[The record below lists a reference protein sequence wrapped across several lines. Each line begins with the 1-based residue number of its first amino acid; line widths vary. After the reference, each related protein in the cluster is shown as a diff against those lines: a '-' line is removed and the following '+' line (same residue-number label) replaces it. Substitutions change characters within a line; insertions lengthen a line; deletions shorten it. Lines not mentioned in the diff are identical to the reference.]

1 MAQIYTL
8 SDGSAYSFPDG
19 RLLLLGSPV
28 ALVTDRTA
36 ADVARWRALHDKGW
50 AAMTPAERTEWSNG
64 MKGAYN
70 YSDMNRVESAV
81 EYLVTLFADRGT
93 NLTLTMKTDWTN
105 TSYPTRTDMA
115 RYFGNVEA
123 LRNATGVA
131 LNAPPTPTVDTRF
144 DYQKANDLEK
154 ILLAVEEW
162 LDSVNRSRY
171 YSGELHSGE
180 V

>member
-1 MAQIYTL
+1 MAQVYTL
-8 SDGSAYSFPDG
+8 GDGQAYSFDDG
-19 RLLLLGSPV
+19 RILTLGVPYT
-28 ALVTDRTA
+28 LVTDRTA
-36 ADVARWRALHDKGW
+36 ADVARWRELHDKGW
-50 AAMTPAERTEWSNG
+50 AAMTSAERTEWTNG
-64 MKGAYN
+64 MKGAYS
-70 YSDMNRVESAV
+70 YIDMNRVESAV
-81 EYLVTLFADRGT
+81 AYLVTVFASRGT
-93 NLTLTMKTDWTN
+93 HLTLTTKTDWTR
-105 TSYPTRTDMA
+105 TGWPTRADMS

-131 LNAPPTPTVDTRF
+131 LNAPPTPTVNTRF

-154 ILLAVEEW
+154 ILLAIGEW